1 MPSVLEEKRAQN
13 AEVERLCRMID
24 QCKRLENSLRQA
36 YDERKALGGGS
47 RARIGN
53 LLAGAEDAAD
63 FVRNEC
69 HRMQIDYPNT
79 PGRGEAF
86 EEKRCARCG
95 NQTSGAHFYG
105 RRGPLCGWCHDLHS
119 KYGVTVSMPDP
130 TEAAPAAGAPC

>member
-63 FVRNEC
+63 YIQKEC
-69 HRMQIDYPNT
+69 HRLQIDYPNT
-79 PGRGEAF
+79 PPVQDGLRA
-86 EEKRCARCG
+86 CARCG
-95 NQTSGAHFYG
+95 NRSTSLRTFEG
-105 RRGPLCGWCHDLHS
+105 RGLLCGWCYELYVQHGD
-119 KYGVTVSMPDP
+119 TVAMPDP